1 MSDLISLLDK
11 ERKRPLVCSDSLKN
25 LKTTIIENITSNECK
40 FLNDYSDEIEK
51 KKRKELQITPNRNV
65 FIEHDSKTFSSQ
77 RIVTL
82 KEHDEQQSLEQSN
95 TDNIP
100 NPPKR
105 IVIPQTI
112 SYDKEQ
118 NQEKNDSQVISQSK
132 KRIVIIDNTDS
143 NEKESTIV
151 SQSQLVSSV
160 PLFDSLSF
168 SSLLSSSSS
177 STHTSSHIINQEYL
191 TRICQILTSCNTSNN
206 ESKSVSKSSDVSSI
220 TNHNKSH
227 STITTT
233 TSINKSSISNR
244 YPQFECV
251 RTPTQESHS
260 FIPPELLDCCESNQK
275 QQSILNKNQSE
286 YWDKFHTSALL
297 RETMIK
303 ISKRLIKTESIPIV
317 DTHCHFDLIFDR
329 LYIKHNNL
337 SQYFDDYRDL
347 YPSGLSFELAIHV
360 FWRPRHLIED
370 KWIKWYSKYLNDE
383 RVYGACGI
391 HPHWSSSWKESS
403 IDDIER
409 CLQHP
414 KIVAI
419 GEIGLDFGPKNTCNL
434 DQQCRVFAEQ
444 LQLAVK
450 WSKPIV
456 IHSRDAYEKTFDIM
470 KQSYKSIYNLYEAK
484 VLERDSRILPVSFS
498 PTGPVAN
505 TPYGIS
511 PTNPCA
517 FANGE
522 CPIGEETYLEPD
534 HKIHLHCF
542 VGTINDVY
550 MFTSYFTEI
559 KFGFTPIISRGN
571 YLHTVLQQLDLTQI
585 LSETD
590 SPYFVPEELS
600 NLSRCAHPGMVYS
613 VVETIAKIR
622 QLSID
627 IVAHQLRANAR
638 QIYGV

>member
-470 KQSYKSIYNLYEAK
+470 KQ
-484 VLERDSRILPVSFS
+484 
-498 PTGPVAN
+498 
-505 TPYGIS
+505 
-511 PTNPCA
+511 
-517 FANGE
+517 
-522 CPIGEETYLEPD
+522 YLEPD